1 MEKITLNSAIH
12 LFSHL
17 ANITSCMATLDSV
30 DSKKLKEHRL
40 CLQGSLGRKAITRK
54 RLVGKTLRRAFC
66 LLSQASK
73 GTRVVLVTNRITS

>member
-17 ANITSCMATLDSV
+17 ANITSCMAMLDSV

-40 CLQGSLGRKAITRK
+40 CLQGSLGEKSRNQEKVSWEDTAQ
-54 RLVGKTLRRAFC
+54 GF
-66 LLSQASK
+66 LLSAESGFK
-73 GTRVVLVTNRITS
+73 GNRGSSHY